1 MQKKHHQ
8 HVLPSTTYH
17 SCFSNIR
24 RGHISS
30 LKLYFN
36 RITQKPKACNTWW
49 KEPINCWKT
58 NFTKFFKQ
66 PWESAKVT
74 LIKTGLWKCCLF
86 PLEQNA
92 IDTSRI
98 SDNLS
103 NPPPSSS
110 NLSNPNPP
118 TSAEKIASL
127 ITVLILPKKL
137 VTEVQVPQ
145 PQSTVSHQIL

>member
-1 MQKKHHQ
+1 MQKKQHQ
-8 HVLPSTTYH
+8 HVLPATTYN
-17 SCFSNIR
+17 SGFSNIR
-24 RGHISS
+24 CGHISS
-30 LKLYFN
+30 LKVYFN
-36 RITQKPKACNTWW
+36 RITQKPKVCNTWW

-66 PWESAKVT
+66 PWKSAKVT
-74 LIKTGLWKCCLF
+74 LIKTGLWKCYLF
-86 PLEQNA
+86 PLGQNA
-92 IDTSRI
+92 IDASRI

-110 NLSNPNPP
+110 DLSNPNPP
-118 TSAEKIASL
+118 TSAEKNASS

-145 PQSTVSHQIL
+145 PQSTVSHQVL